1 MHHLSYWLGA
11 RGPAAADRA
20 STEPDVVV
28 STYPGV
34 TAVLGMLR
42 ENRRLPIPVQSAITD
57 LAGLRY
63 WAHPGVD
70 LHFVT
75 HPESIEEV
83 ERLVGPGSVEWM
95 RPPISP
101 RVPDAAHPR
110 RRPRGARASPP
121 TPGWCSSPAA
131 AGGSA
136 TSKGRS
142 TRRSPTR
149 TRLVVCITGRNES
162 ARERLEQRYGEQ
174 PAGADRSASPSR

>member
-1 MHHLSYWLGA
+1 PDAEVEIANGLDAMGRLCSSAARGGSRVTFHWMPWLFDAQYWLIAKFGPTRWLMHHLSYWFGA
-11 RGPAAADRA
+11 RGLLRMIAKHQ
-20 STEPDVVV
+20 PDVIV

-42 ENRRLPIPVQSAITD
+42 QNRRLTIPVQSAVTD

-101 RVPDAAHPR
+101 EF
-110 RRPRGARASPP
+110 
-121 TPGWCSSPAA
+121 
-131 AGGSA
+131 
-136 TSKGRS
+136 
-142 TRRSPTR
+142 
-149 TRLVVCITGRNES
+149 L
-162 ARERLEQRYGEQ
+162 
-174 PAGADRSASPSR
+174 